1 MKKKIITTNNRN
13 FIYNPNDIRMNKM
26 GYVYY
31 SRYLMENKIKR
42 LLKKNE
48 MVHHINNNSL
58 DDDIDNLRIVDAKEH
73 AIIHHKGKKRNKEI
87 ENIIKELDSFKKN
100 YNFTYLQ
107 IASMLDI
114 TPRNLRR
121 WIREGVEPL
130 PVFQKKI
137 KQLLN
142 K

>member
-73 AIIHHKGKKRNKEI
+73 AIIHHKMKKDFTETL
-87 ENIIKELDSFKKN
+87 KELKAFKEKHN
-100 YNFTYLQ
+100 YTYVE
-107 IASMLDI
+107 IAANLDV
-114 TPRNLRR
+114 TTRTLNNWVKCRFL
-121 WIREGVEPL
+121 PL
-130 PVFQKKI
+130 PIYRAKI
-137 KQLLN
+137 EKLIGKQ
-142 K
+142 